1 MYGLIHQAM
10 KDLVCTERG
19 EDAWRAVC
27 AAAQVES
34 AEFEPLE
41 PYDDAISYRLVAAAS
56 EHLGLSTHEV
66 LRRFGDHWITFT
78 AEYGYGEIMKMFGH
92 DMRSCLRNLNRMHGH
107 MGALMTQLKPPRF
120 NVVENSDQHITVH
133 YYSSRE
139 GLGPM
144 VVGLLE
150 GLARKFQEE
159 VTIEHVV
166 KGARSDHD
174 EFEVVFL

>member
-1 MYGLIHQAM
+1 MYGLIHQAI

-19 EDAWRAVC
+19 EAGWQAVC
-27 AAAQVES
+27 AAAEVTHS
-34 AEFEPLE
+34 EFDPLE
-41 PYDDAISYRLVAAAS
+41 PYDDAVSYRLVAAAAQY
-56 EHLGLSTHEV
+56 LGLPTNEV

-107 MGALMTQLKPPRF
+107 MGALMTQLNPPRF
-120 NVVENSDQHITVH
+120 NIIENSEQHITVH
-133 YYSSRE
+133 YFSTRE

-150 GLARKFQEE
+150 GLARKFDEQ
-159 VTIEHVV
+159 VTIEHVF
-166 KGARSDHD
+166 KGTRSDHD

>member
-1 MYGLIHQAM
+1 MYGLIHQAI

-19 EDAWRAVC
+19 EAVWQAVC
-27 AAAQVES
+27 TTAKVDS
-34 AEFEPLE
+34 TEFEPLE
-41 PYDDAISYRLVAAAS
+41 PYDDGVSYRLVTAAS
-56 EHLGLSTHEV
+56 EHLGLPVPEI

-78 AEYGYGEIMKMFGH
+78 ADYGYGDIMKMFGS

-107 MGALMTQLKPPRF
+107 MGAMMTQLKPPRF

-133 YYSSRE
+133 YFSSRE

-150 GLARKFQEE
+150 GLARKFGEQ
-159 VTIEHVV
+159 VTIEHVP
-166 KGARSDHD
+166 KDTRSDHD